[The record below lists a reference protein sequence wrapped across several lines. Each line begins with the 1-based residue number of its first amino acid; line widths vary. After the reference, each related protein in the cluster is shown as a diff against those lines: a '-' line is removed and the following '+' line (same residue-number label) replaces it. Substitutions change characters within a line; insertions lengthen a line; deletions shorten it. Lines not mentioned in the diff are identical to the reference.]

1 MTSLLIMTRRV
12 PSSWQ
17 LCFKIDLGQDKLIDT
32 NNPVCFGN
40 YHASSNVT
48 GPHKWTRT
56 DSSGT
61 TTLTETGSSLTVQKE
76 GVYKAEAS
84 VATASP

>member
-40 YHASSNVT
+40 YHAF
-48 GPHKWTRT
+48 
-56 DSSGT
+56 
-61 TTLTETGSSLTVQKE
+61 
-76 GVYKAEAS
+76 
-84 VATASP
+84 